1 VVPSRLQCD
10 ATAFPRQIKLTRP
23 QYGTREALIAN
34 GIIPEAYS
42 TLPEPDFAGLASALQ
57 LSDLPMQ
64 LDPPMNLNAGTM
76 NETGQIAESRAM
88 AILVPASPEPE
99 ETVLH
104 QRASAAPPRPQPPL
118 PQTIERLRLEH
129 PSRAPMAKLSY
140 PTEISDTAISPGNK
154 RPVPVSSHRVKIR
167 TSTPTNP
174 RPTSSLDILK
184 KSTSTPRRR
193 S

>member
-1 VVPSRLQCD
+1 MVPSRLQCD

-76 NETGQIAESRAM
+76 NETGQIAESEPWRS
-88 AILVPASPEPE
+88 LFQLRPSPKRRFSTRE
-99 ETVLH
+99 H
-104 QRASAAPPRPQPPL
+104 QRHRHDL
-118 PQTIERLRLEH
+118 NLRFRRQ
-129 PSRAPMAKLSY
+129 S
-140 PTEISDTAISPGNK
+140 SD
-154 RPVPVSSHRVKIR
+154 
-167 TSTPTNP
+167 
-174 RPTSSLDILK
+174 
-184 KSTSTPRRR
+184 
-193 S
+193 